1 MNIEK
6 IKSIVEEVVPKLVR
20 KYGHSKF
27 ADTLPYVEY
36 EKNVFSEE
44 EVLTSEDKKDCPYGE
59 YDTIDNSIVIYYP
72 KMKTKEQLV
81 KTLIHEYQHYLQ
93 SPSWMTRYYNMGYG
107 YNDHPYEVAARREE
121 INWKNL

>member
-1 MNIEK
+1 MNIER
-6 IKSIVEEVVPKLVR
+6 IKSIVKEVVPKIID
-20 KYGHSKF
+20 KYGYSKF
-27 ADTLPYVEY
+27 ADTLPYIEY

-44 EVLTSEDKKDCPYGE
+44 EILTAEDKEDCPYGE
-59 YDTIDNSIVIYYP
+59 YDQTDNSIVIYYP

-93 SPSWMTRYYNMGYG
+93 SPSWMTRYYNMGFN
-107 YNDHPYEVAARREE
+107 YNDHPYEVAARKEE

>member
-6 IKSIVEEVVPKLVR
+6 IKSIVEEVVPKLVE

-27 ADTLPYVEY
+27 TETLPYIEY

-44 EVLTSEDKKDCPYGE
+44 EVLTDEDKKDCPYGE
-59 YDTIDNSIVIYYP
+59 YDNLDNSIVLYYP

-93 SPSWMTRYYNMGYG
+93 SPSWMTRYYNMGYN
-107 YNDHPYEVAARREE
+107 YNDHPYEVAARKEE